1 MRISRPSSNLQ
12 PITSI
17 ALLLL
22 AAVCAAPGTPTN
34 SEPALA
40 PFELR
45 DQYDVSH
52 KISFPATNVTVMTV
66 ADKKGSEQIDGW
78 IAALKER
85 YTGQIL
91 IEGIADVSNV
101 PRLLRSMVRE
111 QFKKHRKYPVMLDW
125 AGPTVRSFHYHKDEA
140 NVFVIDRQGHVTGHF
155 TGTTNEIALNELFL
169 AIDRAL
175 SKPRQTGKRET
186 RPGECD

>member
-1 MRISRPSSNLQ
+1 MNTFMPTSILQ
-12 PITSI
+12 PIALT

-22 AAVCAAPGTPTN
+22 AAIGAAPGTPTN
-34 SEPALA
+34 SEPALT

-45 DQYDVSH
+45 DQYDISH

-66 ADKKGSEQIDGW
+66 ADKIGSEQIDGW
-78 IAALKER
+78 IAALKEH
-85 YTGQIL
+85 YAGQIR

-125 AGPTVRSFHYHKDEA
+125 AGPTVRGFHYHKDEA

-175 SKPRQTGKRET
+175 SKPRQTVKRET
-186 RPGECD
+186 RPIGCD